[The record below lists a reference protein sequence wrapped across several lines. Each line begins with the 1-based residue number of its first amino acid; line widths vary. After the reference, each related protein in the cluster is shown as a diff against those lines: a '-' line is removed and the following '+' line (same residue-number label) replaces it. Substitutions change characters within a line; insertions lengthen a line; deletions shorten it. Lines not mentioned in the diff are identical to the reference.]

1 MSWSKDYFLILKAK
15 THLDNLTEKNVGKKA
30 AIQKF
35 NHVSQSD
42 ISFITNKNSKITL
55 KNKSRKLYCE
65 KATISVKFQHINL
78 S

>member
-15 THLDNLTEKNVGKKA
+15 THLDNLTEKNAGKKA

-35 NHVSQSD
+35 NDVSQYD

-55 KNKSRKLYCE
+55 KNKSGKYIAKKQQFL
-65 KATISVKFQHINL
+65 
-78 S
+78 